1 MAAVEAITMTTN
13 DPNSNEATVKPTS
26 SISRIWLIPIIV
38 ALIGGWMVY
47 YQWTNQGPL
56 ITIEL
61 HSATGI
67 EVNKTPIKV
76 RDLDIG
82 QVKKISLK
90 PDLDGVLV
98 TARIDASASHL
109 LNENAKFWVV
119 APRISFSEVSGLNTL
134 ISGSYIA
141 MSADDNG
148 KEQLHFNA
156 LSRPPVTPPGTPGL
170 HVMLRS
176 DDEFAY
182 KPGDPIIY
190 KGFKVGEFEDAT
202 FNIDERVVYYDAF
215 IEAPYHKLITVN
227 TRFWDVSGV
236 KLQLE
241 SSGVSVETGSLETLL
256 ANGITFGIPDGVA
269 KGELVVENAFFTIYE
284 DNTAASDARYKVAA
298 EYLLLID
305 ESVRGLTVGAPVEYR
320 GIEIG
325 NVTGINSLS
334 AIEGNILEQDYPIPV
349 LINIYPGKAR
359 QPDTEEG
366 LSAIKRTLRNWLER
380 DLRATLRM
388 GNVLTGGLYVDL
400 QHVPDA
406 ADSGKVSIVNGY
418 EVIPTVSNEFT
429 QLTQKADAILD
440 KINQLP
446 LKEMVANVQLAV
458 EDMKLAAESVETASS
473 DFDLLIED
481 IDAKALNGN
490 LNQVLVSLDSLLKN
504 YSDGGFNQSEIKETV
519 DTLQDTLRNIQ
530 PLLLKLNQSPNSL
543 IFSKDGGED
552 IQPKAL
558 EK

>member
-1 MAAVEAITMTTN
+1 MTDDLKAAEA
-13 DPNSNEATVKPTS
+13 SVKSTS
-26 SISRIWLIPIIV
+26 SVSRIWLIPILV
-38 ALIGGWMVY
+38 VLIGGWMVY
-47 YQWTNQGPL
+47 YQWKNQGPL

-61 HSATGI
+61 PSATGI
-67 EVNKTPIKV
+67 EINKTPIKV

-82 QVKKISLK
+82 QVKKITLK
-90 PDLDGVLV
+90 PDLNGVLV
-98 TARIDASASHL
+98 TARIDASAAHL
-109 LNENAKFWVV
+109 LNEHAEFWVV

-134 ISGSYIA
+134 LSGSYIA
-141 MSADDNG
+141 MSAKDEG
-148 KEQLHFNA
+148 VEQLQFVA
-156 LSRPPVTPPGTPGL
+156 LERPPVTPTGTPGL
-170 HVMLRS
+170 HVMLKS

-202 FNIDERVVYYDAF
+202 FDIDQRIVYYDAF
-215 IEAPYHKLITVN
+215 IEAPYHKLITDN

-236 KLQLE
+236 KLLLE

-256 ANGITFGIPDGVA
+256 ANGITFGIPEGVP
-269 KGELVVENAFFTIYE
+269 KGERVIENAEFTIHK
-284 DNTAASDARYKVAA
+284 DRAAASDARFKVAA

-325 NVTGINSLS
+325 YVTAINSF
-334 AIEGNILEQDYPIPV
+334 AAVEGNVLERDYPIPV

-359 QPDTEEG
+359 QPDTQEG
-366 LSAIKRTLRNWLER
+366 LNAIQQTIRNWLAR
-380 DLRATLRM
+380 DLRASLRM
-388 GNVLTGGLYVDL
+388 GNILTGGLYVDL
-400 QHVPDA
+400 QHIPDA
-406 ADSGKVSIVNGY
+406 DSQGMIKVINGY

-446 LKEMVANVQLAV
+446 LKEMIENIQLAV
-458 EDMKLAAESVETASS
+458 NDMKLAAESVETASS

-481 IDAKALNGN
+481 IDAKALNAN
-490 LNQVLVSLDSLLKN
+490 LNQVLLSLDDLLKN
-504 YSDGGFNQSEIKETV
+504 YSEGGFDQSEIKETV
-519 DTLQDTLRNIQ
+519 DTMQETMRNLQ

-543 IFSKDGGED
+543 IFSPDDESD
-552 IQPKAL
+552 IQPKARN
-558 EK
+558 E

>member
-1 MAAVEAITMTTN
+1 MTDELKAAEA
-13 DPNSNEATVKPTS
+13 SVKPTS
-26 SISRIWLIPIIV
+26 SVSRIWLIPILV
-38 ALIGGWMVY
+38 VLIGGWMVY
-47 YQWTNQGPL
+47 YQWKNQGPL

-61 HSATGI
+61 PSATGI
-67 EVNKTPIKV
+67 EINKTPIKV

-82 QVKKISLK
+82 QVKKITLK
-90 PDLDGVLV
+90 PDLNGVLV
-98 TARIDASASHL
+98 TARIDASAAHL
-109 LNENAKFWVV
+109 LNEHAEFWVV

-134 ISGSYIA
+134 LSGSYIA
-141 MSADDNG
+141 MSAKDEG
-148 KEQLHFNA
+148 AEQLQFVA
-156 LSRPPVTPPGTPGL
+156 LERPPVTPPGTPGL
-170 HVMLRS
+170 HVMLKS

-202 FNIDERVVYYDAF
+202 FNIDQRIVYYDAF
-215 IEAPYHKLITVN
+215 IEAPYHKLITDN

-236 KLQLE
+236 KLLLE

-256 ANGITFGIPDGVA
+256 ANGITFGIPEGVP
-269 KGELVVENAFFTIYE
+269 KGERIIENAEFTIHK
-284 DNTAASDARYKVAA
+284 DRAAASDARFKVAA

-325 NVTGINSLS
+325 YVTAINSF
-334 AIEGNILEQDYPIPV
+334 AAVEGNVLERDYPIPV

-359 QPDTEEG
+359 QPDTQEG
-366 LSAIKRTLRNWLER
+366 LNAIQQTIRNWLAR
-380 DLRATLRM
+380 DLRASLRM
-388 GNVLTGGLYVDL
+388 GNILTGGLYVDL
-400 QHVPDA
+400 QHIPDA
-406 ADSGKVSIVNGY
+406 DSQGMIKVINGY

-446 LKEMVANVQLAV
+446 LKEMIENIQLAV
-458 EDMKLAAESVETASS
+458 NDMKLAAESVETASS

-481 IDAKALNGN
+481 IDAKALNAN
-490 LNQVLVSLDSLLKN
+490 LNQVLLSLDDLLKN
-504 YSDGGFNQSEIKETV
+504 YSEGGFDQSEIKETV
-519 DTLQDTLRNIQ
+519 DTMQDTMRNLQ

-543 IFSKDGGED
+543 IFSPDDEND
-552 IQPKAL
+552 IQPKARN
-558 EK
+558 E

>member
-1 MAAVEAITMTTN
+1 M
-13 DPNSNEATVKPTS
+13 KP
-26 SISRIWLIPIIV
+26 
-38 ALIGGWMVY
+38 
-47 YQWTNQGPL
+47 
-56 ITIEL
+56 
-61 HSATGI
+61 
-67 EVNKTPIKV
+67 
-76 RDLDIG
+76 
-82 QVKKISLK
+82 
-90 PDLDGVLV
+90 
-98 TARIDASASHL
+98 
-109 LNENAKFWVV
+109 
-119 APRISFSEVSGLNTL
+119 
-134 ISGSYIA
+134 
-141 MSADDNG
+141 
-148 KEQLHFNA
+148 
-156 LSRPPVTPPGTPGL
+156 
-170 HVMLRS
+170 
-176 DDEFAY
+176 
-182 KPGDPIIY
+182 
-190 KGFKVGEFEDAT
+190 
-202 FNIDERVVYYDAF
+202 
-215 IEAPYHKLITVN
+215 
-227 TRFWDVSGV
+227 
-236 KLQLE
+236 
-241 SSGVSVETGSLETLL
+241 
-256 ANGITFGIPDGVA
+256 
-269 KGELVVENAFFTIYE
+269 NAFFTIYE

-366 LSAIKRTLRNWLER
+366 LSAIKQTLRNWLER

-406 ADSGKVSIVNGY
+406 ASSGKVSIVKGY

-458 EDMKLAAESVETASS
+458 EDMKLAAESVETAST

-552 IQPKAL
+552 IQPKAQ